1 MKKTVSKKILSALLA
16 AILCVALLMSF
27 TACTEES
34 PQNPDAST
42 GAETTASTTAAA
54 DELDV
59 LWQDATYTDDTTV
72 GEGAKTFEFEVIC
85 GKNSVTF
92 TVNTDEA
99 NLGDA
104 LLKEG
109 LVEGDEG
116 QYGLYVKKVNGVMA
130 DYDVNQ
136 YYWSFT
142 KNGEMMMTGVD
153 GEEIEAGAHYEMTVA
168 K

>member
-1 MKKTVSKKILSALLA
+1 MKKTVSKKILSVLLA

-34 PQNPDAST
+34 PQNPDVST
-42 GAETTASTTAAA
+42 GAETTAAA

-59 LWQDATYTDDTTV
+59 LWQDATYTEDTTV
-72 GEGAKTFEFEVIC
+72 GEGTKTFEFEVIC

-92 TVNTDEA
+92 TVNTDET

-153 GEEIEAGAHYEMTVA
+153 GEEIEAGVHYEMTVA

>member
-1 MKKTVSKKILSALLA
+1 MKKTVSKKILSVLLA

-42 GAETTASTTAAA
+42 GAETTAAA

-59 LWQDATYTDDTTV
+59 FWQDATYTEDTTV
-72 GEGAKTFEFEVIC
+72 GEGVVSFEFEVIC

-92 TVNTDEA
+92 TVNTDET

-153 GEEIEAGAHYEMTVA
+153 GEEIEADAHYEMTVA

>member
-34 PQNPDAST
+34 PQNPDAT
-42 GAETTASTTAAA
+42 GTETTPSTTTAA

-59 LWQDATYTDDTTV
+59 LWQDATCTEDTTV
-72 GEGAKTFEFEVIC
+72 GDGAKTFEFEVIC

-92 TVNTDEA
+92 TVNTDET
-99 NLGDA
+99 NLGEA

-116 QYGLYVKKVNGVMA
+116 QYGLYVKRVNGVTA